1 LRRDGDIGVDNFQKL
16 SHLQVDALKE
26 IGNIGAGNA
35 ATALAQMIN
44 TKIDMNVPRV
54 TILEFDKV
62 PALIG
67 GADTYVVGIYLT
79 VTGSAPASLLFI
91 LPVEQACRLVDM
103 MMGQPPG
110 TTSPQKMGDMEY
122 SAMMELG
129 NIISATYLNA
139 LAMFTQLTLAPSVP
153 ALGMDMAGALLN
165 AILAQFGDVADHVL
179 VLETQFRK
187 DDEDV
192 VGHFFMLPEPGS
204 LDIILTALGV
214 SH

>member
-1 LRRDGDIGVDNFQKL
+1 MSSLDKFEEL
-16 SHLQVDALKE
+16 SNLQVDALKE

-35 ATALAQMIN
+35 ATALAQMTN
-44 TKIDMNVPRV
+44 TKIDMNVPQV
-54 TILEFDKV
+54 SILEFGKV
-62 PALIG
+62 PELIG

-79 VTGSAPASLLFI
+79 VTGSAPASILFI

-103 MMGQPPG
+103 MMGLPPG
-110 TTSPQKMGDMEY
+110 HTVPQQMSEMEY

-139 LAMFTQLTLAPSVP
+139 LAMFTQLTLVPSVP

-165 AILAQFGDVADHVL
+165 AILAQFGEVADHVL
-179 VLETQFRK
+179 VLETQFK
-187 DDEDV
+187 KGDEDV

-204 LDIILTALGV
+204 LNTILTALGV
-214 SH
+214 SF

>member
-1 LRRDGDIGVDNFQKL
+1 MQM
-16 SHLQVDALKE
+16 DALKE

-44 TKIDMNVPRV
+44 SKIDMNVPRV
-54 TILEFDKV
+54 NILEFDKV
-62 PALIG
+62 PELLG
-67 GADTYVVGIYLT
+67 GADVFVVGIYLT
-79 VTGSAPASLLFI
+79 VLGSAPASLLFI
-91 LPVEQACRLVDM
+91 LPVEHACRLVDM
-103 MMGQPPG
+103 MMGQPAG
-110 TTSPQKMGDMEY
+110 HTKPQEMSDMEY

-153 ALGMDMAGALLN
+153 ALGMDMAGAILD
-165 AILAQFGDVADHVL
+165 AILAQFGEVADHVL
-179 VLETQFRK
+179 VLETQFKK
-187 DDEDV
+187 DSEDV

-204 LDIILTALGV
+204 LDTILTALGV

>member
-1 LRRDGDIGVDNFQKL
+1 MISVNSFQEL
-16 SHLQVDALKE
+16 SHMQMDALKE

-44 TKIDMNVPRV
+44 SKIDMNVPRV
-54 TILEFDKV
+54 NILEFDKV
-62 PALIG
+62 PELLG
-67 GADTYVVGIYLT
+67 GADVFVVGIYLT
-79 VTGSAPASLLFI
+79 VLGSAPASLLFI
-91 LPVEQACRLVDM
+91 LPVEHACRLVDM
-103 MMGQPPG
+103 MMGQPAG
-110 TTSPQKMGDMEY
+110 HTKPQEMSDMEY

-153 ALGMDMAGALLN
+153 ALGMDMAGAILD
-165 AILAQFGDVADHVL
+165 AILAQFGEVADHVL
-179 VLETQFRK
+179 VLETQFKK
-187 DDEDV
+187 DSEDV

-204 LDIILTALGV
+204 LDTILTALGV

>member
-1 LRRDGDIGVDNFQKL
+1 MISVNSFQEL
-16 SHLQVDALKE
+16 SHMQMDALKE

-44 TKIDMNVPRV
+44 SKIDMNVPRV
-54 TILEFDKV
+54 NILEFDKV
-62 PALIG
+62 PELLG
-67 GADTYVVGIYLT
+67 GADVFVVGIYLT
-79 VTGSAPASLLFI
+79 VSGSAPASLLFI
-91 LPVEQACRLVDM
+91 LPVEHACRLVDM
-103 MMGQPPG
+103 MMGQPAG
-110 TTSPQKMGDMEY
+110 HTKPQEMSDMEY

-153 ALGMDMAGALLN
+153 ALGMDMAGAILD
-165 AILAQFGDVADHVL
+165 AILAQFGEVADHVL
-179 VLETQFRK
+179 VLETQFKK
-187 DDEDV
+187 DSEDV

-204 LDIILTALGV
+204 LDTILTALGV

>member
-1 LRRDGDIGVDNFQKL
+1 MNGLDRFQEL
-16 SHLQVDALKE
+16 SNLQVDALKE

-44 TKIDMNVPRV
+44 SKIDMNVPKV
-54 TILEFDKV
+54 SILEFDKV
-62 PALIG
+62 PELLG
-67 GADTYVVGIYLT
+67 GADSYVVGIYLT
-79 VTGSAPASLLFI
+79 VTGSAPARILFI
-91 LPVEQACRLVDM
+91 LPVAQACRLVDM

-110 TTSPQKMGDMEY
+110 HTVPQQMNEIEY

-139 LAMFTQLTLAPSVP
+139 LAMFTQLTLVPSVP

-165 AILAQFGDVADHVL
+165 AILAQFGEVADHVL
-179 VLETQFRK
+179 VLETQFK
-187 DDEDV
+187 KGDEDV

-204 LDIILTALGV
+204 LNTILTALGV
-214 SH
+214 SF